1 METSY
6 PLLITLGGVFLLG
19 LLTSTIGRRTS
30 LPRVTLL
37 ILLGILI
44 GDSGFAIIPSEVGE
58 LFGII
63 ADMALVMVGFLLGG
77 QLTPRMLSSGGREV
91 LAVSLCAALATAAVV
106 CAGLWALGVPLPVAL
121 LLGCIASATDAA
133 AIFDVVREQGGDS
146 RFSRVLLAIVAVDD
160 VWALVL
166 FAGGMAFATA
176 FAGASGDEHFLLNAL
191 REVFGALLIGIVLG
205 VPAAYLTGRVRPGQP
220 VLTEAVGLV
229 FLCGGIAI
237 WAEAS
242 SLIAAMTLGAVIAN
256 LARHHEYPF
265 HAIENVEEPLLVLF
279 FVLAGASFDL
289 GALSEV
295 SMAGVAY
302 LLLRSL
308 GKVGG
313 AQLGGLAASLS
324 GASSRRLGYAL
335 LPQAG
340 VAIGM
345 GLVAA
350 NHFPEQRTLLL
361 TLVIGST
368 VFFELVGPIFTRLA
382 VRRGERL
389 GQGRS

>member
-6 PLLITLGGVFLLG
+6 PLLLTLGGVFLLG
-19 LLTSTIGRRTS
+19 LFTSTIGRRTA

-44 GDSGFAIIPSEVGE
+44 GGSGFDIIPPEVSD

-77 QLTPRMLSSGGREV
+77 QLTPRMLHTARLEV
-91 LAVSLCAALATAAVV
+91 LAVSLCAALATAAAV
-106 CAGLWALGVPLPVAL
+106 CAGLWALGVSFPVAL

-133 AIFDVVREQGGDS
+133 AVLDVVREQGSGR

-176 FAGASGDEHFLLNAL
+176 LTGASGDTNFLLIAI
-191 REVFGALLIGIVLG
+191 REVSVALLIGVVLG
-205 VPAAYLTGRVRPGQP
+205 LPAAFLTGRVRPGQP

-229 FLCGGIAI
+229 FLCGGLAI
-237 WAEAS
+237 WADAS

-289 GALSEV
+289 GALTEV
-295 SMAGVAY
+295 GTIGVAY

-308 GKVGG
+308 GKVAG
-313 AQLGGLAASLS
+313 AQLGGWAASLPAAS
-324 GASSRRLGYAL
+324 GRRLGYAL

-350 NHFPEQRTLLL
+350 NHFPDERTLLL

-368 VFFELVGPIFTRLA
+368 VLFEIVGPVFTRLA
-382 VRRGERL
+382 VRRGENL
-389 GQGRS
+389 EQDN